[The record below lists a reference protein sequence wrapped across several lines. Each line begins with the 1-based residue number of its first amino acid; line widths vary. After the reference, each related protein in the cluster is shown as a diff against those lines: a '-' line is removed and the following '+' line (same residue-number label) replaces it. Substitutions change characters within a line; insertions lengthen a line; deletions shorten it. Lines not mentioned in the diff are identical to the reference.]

1 MADDKKPDLTKL
13 TATEYLSLVADLYK
27 METWSPQGGSQGGI
41 ESYEPFANTGSIAF
55 SPREEESPL
64 PTFSLGAGPGSL
76 GFSAETNLP
85 TGPDSPGGRLL
96 AARKYS
102 RPPESSGPTVQ
113 NTLEAARG
121 PFHGFYSE
129 TSQPG
134 GDTTK
139 YGGEADLGPFNIL
152 GEWYTDSPTGAPS
165 VSGGTAGVSGQTSL
179 FDGIVSGELKKSFGT
194 GAGHS
199 ARLGWTG
206 GLGSL
211 PGNLRVG
218 ADYYDREGGKPFVGA
233 DLSYGLEF

>member
-1 MADDKKPDLTKL
+1 MADDKEPDLKEFTV
-13 TATEYLSLVADLYK
+13 TEYLSLVADLYK
-27 METWSPQGGSQGGI
+27 METQSPQGGSRAGV

-55 SPREEESPL
+55 QPRKEGSPL
-64 PTFSLGAGPGSL
+64 PTVSLGAGPGSL
-76 GFSAETNLP
+76 GFSAETNL
-85 TGPDSPGGRLL
+85 PGGRLL

-102 RPPESSGPTVQ
+102 RPPESSGSTVQ

-152 GEWYTDSPTGAPS
+152 GEWYTDSPAGAPS

-211 PGNLRVG
+211 PGNLRAGV
-218 ADYYDREGGKPFVGA
+218 DYYDRKGREPFVGA
-233 DLSYGLEF
+233 YLRYGLEL

>member
-13 TATEYLSLVADLYK
+13 TVTEYLSLVADLYK
-27 METWSPQGGSQGGI
+27 METQSPQGGSRAGV
-41 ESYEPFANTGSIAF
+41 ESYDPFANTGSIAF
-55 SPREEESPL
+55 QPRKEESPL
-64 PTFSLGAGPGSL
+64 PTVSLGAGPGSL

-85 TGPDSPGGRLL
+85 GGKLL
-96 AARKYS
+96 AARKHS
-102 RPPESSGPTVQ
+102 RPPESSGSTVK
-113 NTLEAARG
+113 NTLEAGYG
-121 PFHGFYSE
+121 PVRGFYSE

-179 FDGIVSGELKKSFGT
+179 FGGIVSGELRKSFGT

-211 PGNLRVG
+211 PGNLRAGV
-218 ADYYDREGGKPFVGA
+218 DYYDRKGREPFVGA
-233 DLSYGLEF
+233 YLRYGLEL

>member
-27 METWSPQGGSQGGI
+27 METWSPQGGSRGGV
-41 ESYEPFANTGSIAF
+41 ESYDPLANTGSIAF
-55 SPREEESPL
+55 QPRKEESPL

-85 TGPDSPGGRLL
+85 GGRLL

-102 RPPESSGPTVQ
+102 RPPESSGSTVQ

-179 FDGIVSGELKKSFGT
+179 FDGIVSGELKKSFGP

>member
-1 MADDKKPDLTKL
+1 MADDKEPDLKEFTV
-13 TATEYLSLVADLYK
+13 TEYLSLVADLYK
-27 METWSPQGGSQGGI
+27 METQSPQGGSRAGV
-41 ESYEPFANTGSIAF
+41 ESYDPFANTGSIAF
-55 SPREEESPL
+55 QPRKEESPL

-85 TGPDSPGGRLL
+85 GGKLL

-102 RPPESSGPTVQ
+102 RPPESSGPMVQ

-179 FDGIVSGELKKSFGT
+179 FDGIVSGELKKSFGP

-218 ADYYDREGGKPFVGA
+218 ADYYDRKGGKPFAGA
-233 DLSYGLEF
+233 YLRYGLEL

>member
-1 MADDKKPDLTKL
+1 MELNPMNPSQTREALL
-13 TATEYLSLVADLYK
+13 FRRERRSLRCRHFLLARAPAV
-27 METWSPQGGSQGGI
+27 WVFPQRPTYPEASSWRPG
-41 ESYEPFANTGSIAF
+41 NTVG
-55 SPREEESPL
+55 P
-64 PTFSLGAGPGSL
+64 GPGSL
-76 GFSAETNLP
+76 GFFAETNLP

-102 RPPESSGPTVQ
+102 RPPESSGPTVKD
-113 NTLEAARG
+113 TFGARYG
-121 PFHGFYSE
+121 PLSGFYSE

-165 VSGGTAGVSGQTSL
+165 VSGGTAGVSGQRSL
-179 FDGIVSGELKKSFGT
+179 FGGIVSGELKKSFGP

-211 PGNLRVG
+211 PGNFSVG
-218 ADYYDREGGKPFVGA
+218 ADYYDRKGREPFVGA
-233 DLSYGLEF
+233 NLSYGLKF